1 MPLTVLVTRPVP
13 QAAAWVDKLR
23 ERGLQ
28 AQALPL
34 IAIEPAADTST
45 LREAWHLLPQRDLA
59 MFVSPNAV
67 TRFFAERPAAR
78 TWPRGLRAAA
88 TGPGTVEALVAAGV
102 PEALCVAPRTAPF
115 DSSALW
121 SELQNETWTG
131 RTALIVRGDGGR
143 DEFAQAL
150 RGAGARI
157 AFVQAYRRRAP
168 QWTDDERTLALA
180 AIAAPAQHVWLLSSA
195 EAIDHLLTLVSQL
208 LPGTEWRGSIAIA
221 SHPRIAQRARRAGFG
236 RVLEAPPVIDA
247 VLAAVASMGEV

>member
-1 MPLTVLVTRPVP
+1 MALTLLVTRPAP

-34 IAIEPAADTST
+34 IAIEPMADTAA
-45 LREAWHLLPQRDLA
+45 LRDAWHLLPQRDLA

-67 TRFFAERPAAR
+67 TSFFAARPAAR

-102 PEALCVAPRTAPF
+102 PETLCVAPRAAPF
-115 DSSALW
+115 DSTALW
-121 SELQNETWTG
+121 AVLKIEDWVG
-131 RTALIVRGDGGR
+131 RNALIIRGDGGR

-150 RGAGARI
+150 RAGGAKL
-157 AFVQAYRRRAP
+157 AFVQAYQRRAP
-168 QWTDDERTLALA
+168 EWSDAERALALTALA
-180 AIAAPAQHVWLLSSA
+180 APGQHVWLLSSA
-195 EAIDHLLTLVSQL
+195 EAIDHLLAIVAL
-208 LPGTEWRGSIAIA
+208 LRPGTEWRDSIAVA

-236 RVLEAPPVIDA
+236 RVLEAPPVIDGVLSA
-247 VLAAVASMGEV
+247 VGSLGDL